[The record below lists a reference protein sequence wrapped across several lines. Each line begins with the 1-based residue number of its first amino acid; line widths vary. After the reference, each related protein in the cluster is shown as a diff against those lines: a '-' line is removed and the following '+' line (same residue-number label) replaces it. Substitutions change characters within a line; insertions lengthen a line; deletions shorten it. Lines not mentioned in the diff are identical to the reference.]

1 MSELDQA
8 AFDAVVNAMSMY
20 HDPDGMEHTPPP
32 EYWPGMAS
40 AAITAYQTAMAP
52 QVREAVGKVVACA
65 ERFAGTEAV
74 NFGTHEEL
82 EETERDLIDAKR
94 TLLELLGAQEETE

>member
-1 MSELDQA
+1 MNELDQA
-8 AFDAVVNAMSMY
+8 AVEAAGIVLYQQDSSGLSYYESIAEDA
-20 HDPDGMEHTPPP
+20 
-32 EYWPGMAS
+32 
-40 AAITAYQTAMAP
+40 IRAYQTAMAP